1 MHPRQPADSLQV
13 VCDAPEPRVPSYP
26 DIPNADLLDRI
37 PLDARTVLDVG
48 CGTGALGAAYRQL
61 NPRAVLLGIDNNP
74 EAAAIAAQRLDQ
86 VAVTDIET
94 DPLPFQ
100 LDTGIDCIIY
110 GDILEHLEN
119 PWDTLRRHVDALSED
134 GTILICVPNVE
145 HWSFAARLLHGNW
158 QYEPSGLLDAT
169 HLRWFS
175 LDSMRRMLLE
185 VGLALCDVHPRVFDA
200 DKGRAFANA
209 IGPSLRAMGVDP
221 QEYLTRASA
230 IQYVWRAR
238 KRARQR
244 LTVAGTML
252 EPIGGVSHVR
262 VVYPL
267 RAMASDPSVTTHI
280 VTPPQMPPAEPGTP
294 RICILH
300 RPVLA
305 GARGADMVRRLLAE
319 DWLVVTEFDDHPDF
333 FAALR
338 GDEQLSFR
346 GVHAVQTSTPALAET
361 LRSRNPEVMVFPN
374 AVRVLPE
381 PCNFRLPETMTLFF
395 GALNRERDWEPLM
408 PALNAVAA
416 AAGGRLRFEVVH
428 DRAFFQALETE
439 HKKFTP
445 TCDHDTYMELLA
457 GCEIAFMPLSD
468 NAFNRAKSDLKFIE
482 AAACR
487 AVALA
492 SPIVYRASIED
503 GRTGVLFEDAAE
515 LHDRLSRLLYMPD
528 VSLAIAEAARQYVA
542 QNRMLAYQVGDRI
555 AWYRSLWDRRD
566 ELNAALRARL
576 AGTPMPAV

>member
-1 MHPRQPADSLQV
+1 
-13 VCDAPEPRVPSYP
+13 VPSYP

-48 CGTGALGAAYRQL
+48 CGTGSLGAAYRQL
-61 NPRAVLLGIDNNP
+61 NPRALLLGIDKDP
-74 EAAAIAAQRLDQ
+74 EAAAVAARRLDQ
-86 VAVTDIET
+86 VAVTDVET
-94 DPLPFQ
+94 DPMPFQ
-100 LDTGIDCIIY
+100 LPAGIDCIIY
-110 GDILEHLEN
+110 GDVLEHLGD
-119 PWDTLRRHVDALSED
+119 PWETLRRHVDALSED
-134 GTILICVPNVE
+134 GTILLCVPNVE
-145 HWSFAARLLHGNW
+145 HWSFAARLLQGTW
-158 QYEPSGLLDAT
+158 EYEPSGLLDAT

-175 LDSMRRMLLE
+175 LDSTRRMLLE
-185 VGLALCDVHPRVFDA
+185 AGLALCDVHPRVFDA
-200 DKGRAFANA
+200 EKGRAFVTA
-209 IGPSLRAMGVDP
+209 IAPSLRAMGVDP

-238 KRARQR
+238 KGARPR
-244 LTVAGTML
+244 LTVAATML

-305 GARGADMVRRLLAE
+305 GARGAEMVRRLLAE

-374 AVRVLPE
+374 AVRALPE
-381 PCNFRLPETMTLFF
+381 PRNFRTSETMTLFF
-395 GALNRERDWEPLM
+395 GALNREHDWAPLM
-408 PALNAVAA
+408 PALNTVAA
-416 AAGGRLRFEVVH
+416 AAGERLRFQVVH
-428 DRAFFQALETE
+428 DRAFFQALETP
-439 HKKFTP
+439 HKQFTP
-445 TCDHDTYMELLA
+445 TCDHDTYLKLLA
-457 GCEIAFMPLSD
+457 SCEIALMPLAD

-482 AAACR
+482 AGACR

-492 SPIVYRASIED
+492 SPVVYRASIED

-515 LHDRLSRLLYMPD
+515 LHDRLLRLLSMPD
-528 VSLAIAEAARQYVA
+528 VSLAIAEAAREYVA
-542 QNRMLAYQVGDRI
+542 QNRMLAYQVAARI
-555 AWYRSLWDRRD
+555 SWYRSLWDRRA
-566 ELNAALRARL
+566 ELNAALQARL
-576 AGTPMPAV
+576 AGSMLPAI